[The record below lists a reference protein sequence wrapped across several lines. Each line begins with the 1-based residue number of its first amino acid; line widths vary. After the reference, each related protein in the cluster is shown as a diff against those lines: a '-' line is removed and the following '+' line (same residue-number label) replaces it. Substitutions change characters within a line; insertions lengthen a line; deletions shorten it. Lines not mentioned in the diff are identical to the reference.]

1 MGLRTSLDQART
13 IAEFAL
19 YYLHERIESG
29 VAFFPMRKELRS
41 DPHPYYRM
49 LRERDPVHR
58 SRLAGGWVLSRYDD
72 VLAVLRDPR
81 FGADERSLARYPR
94 IAAMLRR
101 AGLPNPY
108 DEGRGSMLRLDPPDH
123 TRLRALVSKAFTGR
137 AVERMR
143 PRVEAILK
151 ELLERR
157 PVGGGPLRLVHEL
170 GSPLPVRVIAE
181 MLGVPPEDH
190 ERFRHWSD
198 EIVRTLGEATLEDRH
213 RSERAGQELSEY
225 FAAVCDARRRAPR
238 EDLISAL
245 VAAEE
250 AGDRLTQQELL
261 STLVLLLV
269 AGNETTTNLISN
281 ALLALLRHPA
291 ELARLRRNPERIPDA
306 LEELLRYD
314 SPVQFTSRA
323 AREDVELGGQRIRR
337 GQQVVLLLG
346 SANRDES
353 IFPDPDRLDLDR
365 PTPRHLSFSHGL
377 HFCLGA
383 QLARLEA
390 SLALEALITRFPK
403 LALPDQP
410 IVWSDSTILR
420 GPKEL
425 WLEV

>member
-1 MGLRTSLDQART
+1 MGLATTIDLWSERARGL
-13 IAEFAL
+13 AL
-19 YYLHERIESG
+19 AGLERLTTG
-29 VAFFPMRKELRS
+29 VIFNPLAPGFRE
-41 DPHPYYRM
+41 DPYPFYRR
-49 LRERDPVHR
+49 LRETDPFHR
-58 SRLAGGWVLSRYDD
+58 SYPASGWVLSRYED

-81 FGADERSLARYPR
+81 FGADERTLARFPR

-157 PVGGGPLRLVHEL
+157 PPGAGPLRLVHEF
-170 GSPLPVRVIAE
+170 GAPLPVRVIAE

-190 ERFRHWSD
+190 ARFRHWSD

-213 RSERAGQELSEY
+213 RSERAGQELSDY
-225 FAAVCDARRRAPR
+225 FAAVCDARRTAPR
-238 EDLISAL
+238 DDLISAL

-250 AGDRLTQQELL
+250 SGDRLTQKELL

-291 ELARLRRNPERIPDA
+291 ELAKLQRSPERISDA

-323 AREDVELGGQRIRR
+323 AKEDVELGGHRIRK
-337 GQQVVLLLG
+337 GQQVVVLLG
-346 SANRDES
+346 SANRDEAM
-353 IFPDPDRLDLDR
+353 FPDPDRLDLDR

-410 IVWSDSTILR
+410 IAWSDNTILR

-425 WLEV
+425 WLET

>member
-1 MGLRTSLDQART
+1 MGLATTIDRWSERARGLT
-13 IAEFAL
+13 LGAAELLTTGVIFNPFARGFREDP
-19 YYLHERIESG
+19 YPFY
-29 VAFFPMRKELRS
+29 RK
-41 DPHPYYRM
+41 
-49 LRERDPVHR
+49 LRETDPFHR
-58 SRLAGGWVLSRYDD
+58 CLPASGWVLSRYDD
-72 VLAVLRDPR
+72 VLAVLRDAR
-81 FGADERSLARYPR
+81 FGADERSLSRYPR
-94 IAAMLRR
+94 MAARLRR
-101 AGLPNPY
+101 AGLPDPY
-108 DEGRGSMLRLDPPDH
+108 DDGRGSMLRLDPPDH

-143 PRVEAILK
+143 PRVEGILK

-157 PVGGGPLRLVHEL
+157 PTGGGPLALVREL
-170 GSPLPVRVIAE
+170 ASPLPVRVIAE

-213 RSERAGQELSEY
+213 ASERAGAELGEY

-250 AGDRLTQQELL
+250 VGDRLTQKELL

-281 ALLALLRHPA
+281 ALLALLRHPR
-291 ELARLRRNPERIPDA
+291 ELAKLRLHPERIGDA

-314 SPVQFTSRA
+314 SPVQLTSRA
-323 AREDVELGGQRIRR
+323 AREDVALAGKRIRK
-337 GQQVVLLLG
+337 GEQVVLLLG
-346 SANRDES
+346 SANRDDA
-353 IFPDPDRLDLDR
+353 IFPEPDRLDLER
-365 PTPRHLSFSHGL
+365 PTPRHLAFGHGL

-390 SLALEALITRFPK
+390 TLALEALITRFPR
-403 LALPDQP
+403 LALLDQP
-410 IVWSDSTILR
+410 IAWSGSTVLR